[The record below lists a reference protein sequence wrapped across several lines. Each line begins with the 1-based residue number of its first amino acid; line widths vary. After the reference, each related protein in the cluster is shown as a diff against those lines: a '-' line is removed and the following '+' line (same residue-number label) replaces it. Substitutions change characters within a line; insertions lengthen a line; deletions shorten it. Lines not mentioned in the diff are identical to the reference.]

1 MTMTPI
7 EKERFVSGYDAVSRV
22 VIRAINW
29 TNSPRISQMGKVV
42 HNEAL
47 GGFVASDGYTVV
59 TDKAQCFRQ
68 LVNQGQTP
76 FPLPSEY
83 PLQPY
88 IAPLEAMPPFLIN
101 QIPSFKE
108 KVTGITPSDMPLL
121 LSELIGQKDFIYLS
135 RALNLDQE
143 NYDHVNSGH
152 FIRAFQD
159 NVEAIPNGC
168 NDLCIFD
175 HLSFV
180 RRNVFFKEAI
190 FTVKYFGYAEQSL
203 QDIGQRKIYPFLFK
217 PDKPDIWFPDSQ
229 NYWNSSKIL
238 LCTDIQAVLNQNTCF
253 NALLIDAGEMADL
266 DWVLFRDRET
276 CYPWDQDGNNAKDEL
291 KTLIRFLA
299 ESQKHE
305 SVSISVSIK
314 RRYDD
319 EKLLPMPEIIALVE
333 RYGLKLPEKL
343 RDEGY
348 VFDPDSHVNSD
359 LPIWLDGGSALFCGM
374 GCEMVQRIL
383 LRIYNAIPMEPQV
396 ALLHNGGKEEHY
408 CPSMFGI
415 LCPSNKKEQRDELIK
430 RMKANVYCIPENL
443 EEDELKTEL
452 YRNKIKILF
461 ILYADQ
467 YSPKKLVTALN
478 LCKNMEIPVG
488 LFVDGEDGLI
498 PEVMSLV
505 SQSYFTVANSKSVIV
520 KNMKTKCIERFTFS
534 KENDKVI
541 SFPSNEAEIKKR
553 MENKHDNNN
562 QQS

>member
-1 MTMTPI
+1 MNPI
-7 EKERFVSGYDAVSRV
+7 EKERFVSKLDAVSRV

-29 TNSPRISQMGKVV
+29 TDNPRISQMGKVV

-68 LVNQGQTP
+68 FVNQGQTM
-76 FPLPSEY
+76 FPLPAEY
-83 PLQPY
+83 PLHPY
-88 IAPLEAMPPFLIN
+88 SGYPLQSHITPLEAMPPFLIDL
-101 QIPSFKE
+101 IPSFKE

-121 LSELIGQKDFIYLS
+121 LSELIRQKDYIYLS
-135 RALNLDQE
+135 RALNLDQV
-143 NYDHVNSGH
+143 NYDHVNSGC
-152 FIRAFQD
+152 FMRTFQD
-159 NVEAIPNGC
+159 NVEAIPRDC
-168 NDLCIFD
+168 SDLRIYD

-180 RRNVFFKEAI
+180 RRNVLYLGAI

-217 PDKPDIWFPDSQ
+217 PDKPDIWFPDTQ
-229 NYWNSSKIL
+229 NYWNNSKIM
-238 LCTDIQAVLNQNTCF
+238 LCSDVQAVMEQNSKY

-266 DWVLFRDRET
+266 DWVLFRNRET
-276 CYPWDQDGNNAKDEL
+276 CYHWDQNGNNAKDEL

-305 SVSISVSIK
+305 SVFVSVFANRNYYNK
-314 RRYDD
+314 
-319 EKLLPMPEIIALVE
+319 KLLSMPEIIALVD
-333 RYGLKLPEKL
+333 RYGLKLPENL

-348 VFDPDSHVNSD
+348 VFDPDSHINNN
-359 LPIWLDGGSALFCGM
+359 LPIWLDGGSALFCGT

-396 ALLHNGGKEEHY
+396 ALLHNGEVIAEWY
-408 CPSMFGI
+408 ISVEFGI
-415 LCPSNKKEQRDELIK
+415 LCPSIKKEQRDELIK
-430 RMKANVYCIPENL
+430 RMKANVYYIPENL
-443 EEDELKTEL
+443 DEDELKTEL

-467 YSPKKLVTALN
+467 YSPKKLVTTLA

-488 LFVDGEDGLI
+488 LFVDGEDGLT

-553 MENKHDNNN
+553 MEN
-562 QQS
+562 